1 MTGWLFD
8 VDKFVLVAA
17 LVFASAWLLVGIAR
31 LQLAWTAAT
40 RQNAGLKQQQINEA
54 KELLKLAQEM
64 MRLEVEI
71 KESRTAIDAA
81 NKEEAE
87 KTKAMS
93 AHPTTGAAEIQVQ
106 SEFPASRRDLPWVA
120 HLKRTG
126 VAARNNPGPAN
137 HRYTLVWAPD
147 HPGALGRGRQLVA
160 GSEFEVEG
168 LRRFDLGG

>member
-1 MTGWLFD
+1 MTGWMFD
-8 VDKFVLVAA
+8 IDKFILVAA
-17 LVFASAWLLVGIAR
+17 LVFASAWLLVGVAR
-31 LQLAWTAAT
+31 LQFAWNAAT
-40 RQNAGLKQQQINEA
+40 RQNAGLKQQQIHEA

-64 MRLEVEI
+64 MRLEAEI

-81 NKEEAE
+81 TKEEAE
-87 KTKAMS
+87 KTKAFS
-93 AHPTTGAAEIQVQ
+93 TRAAAGASEIQVH

-120 HLKRTG
+120 HLKRG
-126 VAARNNPGPAN
+126 GAAARNNPGSAN

-147 HPGALGRGRQLVA
+147 HPGALGRSRQLVA